1 MTDDK
6 PKLNGCAIAVLCV
19 LSPFAL
25 AAAVLVLWILFE
37 AGQWIGR
44 Q

>member
-6 PKLNGCAIAVLCV
+6 QKLNGCAIAVILTA
-19 LSPFAL
+19 LPFVVV
-25 AAAVLVLWILFE
+25 AAVTVIWILIEF
-37 AGQWIGR
+37 GQWIGR

>member
-6 PKLNGCAIAVLCV
+6 PKLNGCAIASVIAAMLILVPLGVVL
-19 LSPFAL
+19 F
-25 AAAVLVLWILFE
+25 WILVEF
-37 AGQWIGR
+37 GQWIGR

>member
-6 PKLNGCAIAVLCV
+6 QKLNGIGVAAIIVLLAFASV
-19 LSPFAL
+19 LF
-25 AAAVLVLWILFE
+25 WILIEF
-37 AGQWIGR
+37 GQWIGR

>member
-6 PKLNGCAIAVLCV
+6 PKLNGCAIAVICLLLPIV
-19 LSPFAL
+19 VAIGATVF
-25 AAAVLVLWILFE
+25 WILLEF
-37 AGQWIGR
+37 GQWIGR

>member
-6 PKLNGCAIAVLCV
+6 QKLNGCAVAVIIAAMIFVIPLGV
-19 LSPFAL
+19 TVF
-25 AAAVLVLWILFE
+25 WILLEF
-37 AGQWIGR
+37 GQWIGR

>member
-6 PKLNGCAIAVLCV
+6 PKLNGCAIAVIVV
-19 LSPFAL
+19 LIPVVIAFGTL
-25 AAAVLVLWILFE
+25 LFWILFE

>member
-6 PKLNGCAIAVLCV
+6 PKLNGCAIGVI
-19 LSPFAL
+19 
-25 AAAVLVLWILFE
+25 LVLIPAVIGFGTLLFWIFLEF
-37 AGQWIGR
+37 GQWIGR

>member
-6 PKLNGCAIAVLCV
+6 PKLNGCAVAVLTV
-19 LSPFAL
+19 FAIFG
-25 AAAVLVLWILFE
+25 VTVFWILLEF
-37 AGQWIGR
+37 GQWIGR

>member
-6 PKLNGCAIAVLCV
+6 PKLNGCAIAVIV
-19 LSPFAL
+19 AGVAF
-25 AAAVLVLWILFE
+25 AVLAFWILVEF
-37 AGQWIGR
+37 GQWIGR

>member
-6 PKLNGCAIAVLCV
+6 QKLNGPGKIVFAVL
-19 LSPFAL
+19 L
-25 AAAVLVLWILFE
+25 AFAAVAFWILVEF
-37 AGQWIGR
+37 GQWIGR